1 MTAQSRWA
9 SAKATTFQES
19 VIREMSRLCAASGGV
34 NLAQGFPDF
43 ACPAELKEAAKA
55 AIDDDV
61 NQYAITWGAKAF
73 RDGIAAK
80 TAATYDGWQVDPET
94 ELCVTCGSTEA
105 MIATLLATVDPG
117 DEVIV
122 FEPFYENYG
131 PDAVLSGA
139 TPRYVTLHAPDW
151 TIDEGELR
159 AAFRSR
165 TRAIIVNTPHNP
177 TGKVFSRDELA
188 LISEL
193 CQRHDV
199 LCLTDEIY
207 EHIVYDAEHVPP
219 ATVPGLED
227 RTVTINALSKT
238 YAVTG
243 WRVGWAIAPAE
254 ITSSI
259 RKVHDF
265 LTVGAPA
272 PLQAAGAAAMALP
285 PSYYSDS
292 AAAYRERRDVL
303 CEVLDRVG
311 FTFRVPDG
319 AYYVLCSTGDL
330 DPDRD
335 SSAYARRIVREP
347 GIAAVPGTSFY
358 ADPSHG
364 AGQIRFAFP
373 KRLETLHAAA
383 ERIEQLKR

>member
-1 MTAQSRWA
+1 VRTSRKTA
-9 SAKATTFQES
+9 TFGES
-19 VIREMSRLCAASGGV
+19 VIREMSRLCAAAGGV

-43 ACPAELKEAAKA
+43 SCPQELKDAAKQ

-80 TAATYDGWQVDPET
+80 VGRTYPGWTVDPET
-94 ELCVTCGSTEA
+94 QLCVTCGSTEA

-122 FEPFYENYG
+122 FEPYYENYG
-131 PDAVLSGA
+131 PDAILSGA
-139 TPRYVTLHAPDW
+139 VPRYVRLHRPDW
-151 TIDEGELR
+151 GIDEAELR
-159 AAFRSR
+159 AAFSDR

-177 TGKVFSRDELA
+177 TGKVFGRAELD

-193 CQRHDV
+193 CQRYDV
-199 LCLTDEIY
+199 LCVTDEIY
-207 EHIVYDAEHVPP
+207 EHIVYDAVHVPP

-243 WRVGWAIAPAE
+243 WRVGWTVAPPE
-254 ITSSI
+254 ITAAI

-265 LTVGAPA
+265 LTVGAAA

-285 PSYYSDS
+285 PSYYAQT
-292 AAAYRERRDVL
+292 AAAYRERRDLL
-303 CEVLDRVG
+303 CAVLDKAG
-311 FTFRVPDG
+311 FGFQVPEG
-319 AYYVLCSTGDL
+319 AYYVLCETGAL
-330 DPDRD
+330 DPGRD
-335 SSAYARRIVREP
+335 SSAYARRIVQEP
-347 GIAAVPGTSFY
+347 GIATVPGTSFF
-358 ADPSHG
+358 ADPAEG
-364 AGQIRFAFP
+364 AGLLRFAFP
-373 KRLETLHAAA
+373 KRLDTLHAAA
-383 ERIEQLKR
+383 ERIARL

>member
-1 MTAQSRWA
+1 MTAADRWA
-9 SAKATTFQES
+9 STKAQTFQES

-43 ACPAELKEAAKA
+43 PCPQELKDAAKQ

-80 TAATYDGWQVDPET
+80 VAATYDGWTVDPET
-94 ELCVTCGSTEA
+94 EICVTCGSTEA

-151 TIDEGELR
+151 SIDEAELR
-159 AAFRSR
+159 AAFSDR

-177 TGKVFSRDELA
+177 TGKVFSRPELE
-188 LISEL
+188 LIGEL
-193 CQRHDV
+193 CSTYDA

-243 WRVGWAIAPAE
+243 WRVGWAIAPAG
-254 ITSSI
+254 ITGSI

-265 LTVGAPA
+265 LTVGAAA

-285 PSYYSDS
+285 VEYYEQE
-292 AAAYRERRDVL
+292 ARKYRERRDLLCSVL
-303 CEVLDRVG
+303 SDVG

-319 AYYVLCSTGDL
+319 AYYVLCQTGSL
-330 DPDRD
+330 DPGQD
-335 SSAYARRIVREP
+335 SSAFARRLVVDP
-347 GIAAVPGTSFY
+347 GVAAVPGTSFY
-358 ADPSHG
+358 ADPAHG

-383 ERIEQLKR
+383 ERLAKLL